1 MIHLEEKIIVKRP
14 PGSISNPKLK
24 KHPNVSTDSGIL
36 PKNEVYE
43 NLDESK
49 DAKEHKLRQENSGR
63 GPECTENK
71 SILKNEKK
79 KQNIHLTQG
88 LNSSKSMGS
97 KFT

>member
-1 MIHLEEKIIVKRP
+1 M
-14 PGSISNPKLK
+14 K
-24 KHPNVSTDSGIL
+24 KHPNVSTDSEIL
-36 PKNEVYE
+36 SKNKVGE

-63 GPECTENK
+63 KHEHTEKK

-97 KFT
+97 KYTLSQNLCWHRQS